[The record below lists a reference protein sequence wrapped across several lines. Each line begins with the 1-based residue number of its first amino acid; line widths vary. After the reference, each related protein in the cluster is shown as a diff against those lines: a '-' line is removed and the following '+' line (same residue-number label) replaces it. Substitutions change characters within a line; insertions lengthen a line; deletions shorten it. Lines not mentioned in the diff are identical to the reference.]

1 MDKLVDLML
10 LADLQ
15 GRMGDWF
22 SGSLLH
28 AWLPSGAAPVAWE
41 PSTPREPSRKT
52 VAKVG
57 DYKRWIASGKAQRLT
72 DRKSKSTP
80 VVAVTDCDHPQE
92 HLRGAGNGHS
102 RDVFCS
108 RCSARWNANGMDE
121 YLAQVRLEEDAA
133 MTGSA
138 SSGTPNCLCGSPAVR
153 LVTKKPGPTQGR
165 HFWKCAARVCQF
177 FEWDQAEVSKL
188 QGEKRK
194 EMSDQKEHIERLQA
208 QLQANQE
215 NYEITIQAQRAQF
228 QLALGQLQQHAA
240 ANAVAHRPA

>member
-1 MDKLVDLML
+1 
-10 LADLQ
+10 
-15 GRMGDWF
+15 
-22 SGSLLH
+22 
-28 AWLPSGAAPVAWE
+28 
-41 PSTPREPSRKT
+41 
-52 VAKVG
+52 
-57 DYKRWIASGKAQRLT
+57 
-72 DRKSKSTP
+72 
-80 VVAVTDCDHPQE
+80 
-92 HLRGAGNGHS
+92 
-102 RDVFCS
+102 
-108 RCSARWNANGMDE
+108 MDE

-240 ANAVAHRPA
+240 ATAVAHRPA